1 MTSLMKN
8 ENKKKLIELE
18 NIHVDLKSSFETISV
33 LKGINL
39 KIFKNESVGIIGESG
54 AGKSTLIMCIAG
66 LELISKGKILFNNLP
81 IHNLKED
88 DLALYRSKNIGV
100 IFQSFNLLPS
110 MTALENVNLPIE
122 ISGNFKNNNMAMELL
137 TAVGLKNRIFHYPH
151 QLSGG
156 EQQRVAIARSLISN
170 PEILIADEPT
180 GNLDSKTS
188 SNVMSLLKSINQKMG
203 TTFLL
208 VTHDSTVAKQCSR
221 ILNMD
226 DGEIISDEQS
236 LEEE

>member
-18 NIHVDLKSSFETISV
+18 NIHVDLKSSFETINV

-66 LELISKGKILFNNLP
+66 LELISKGKIFFNNLP

-122 ISGNFKNNNMAMELL
+122 ISGNFKNNTMAIELL
-137 TAVGLKNRIFHYPH
+137 NAVGLKNRIFHYPH

-180 GNLDSKTS
+180 GNLDKKNSEDVIK
-188 SNVMSLLKSINQKMG
+188 LLFKLKKDFGSTLI
-203 TTFLL
+203 L
-208 VTHDSTVAKQCSR
+208 VTHDTSVAKLCDR
-221 ILNMD
+221 IITIDNGL
-226 DGEIISDEQS
+226 IVK
-236 LEEE
+236 

>member
-18 NIHVDLKSSFETISV
+18 NIHVDLKSSFETINV

-122 ISGNFKNNNMAMELL
+122 ISGNFKNNKMAMELL

-180 GNLDSKTS
+180 GNLDKKNSEDVIK
-188 SNVMSLLKSINQKMG
+188 LLFKLKKDFGSTLI
-203 TTFLL
+203 L
-208 VTHDSTVAKQCSR
+208 VTHDTSVAKLCDR
-221 ILNMD
+221 IIKIDNGLIA
-226 DGEIISDEQS
+226 E
-236 LEEE
+236 

>member
-1 MTSLMKN
+1 MKKMKN

-18 NIHVDLKSSFETISV
+18 NIHVDLKSSFETINV

-122 ISGNFKNNNMAMELL
+122 ISGNFKNNKMAMELL

-180 GNLDSKTS
+180 GNLDKKNSEDVIK
-188 SNVMSLLKSINQKMG
+188 LLFQLKQDFGSTLI
-203 TTFLL
+203 L
-208 VTHDSTVAKQCSR
+208 VTHDTSVAKLCDR
-221 ILNMD
+221 ILKIDN
-226 DGEIISDEQS
+226 GLIVK
-236 LEEE
+236 

>member
-1 MTSLMKN
+1 MTSKIKN

-39 KIFKNESVGIIGESG
+39 KIFKDESVGIIGESG

-66 LELISKGKILFNNLP
+66 LELISKGKIFFNNLP

-88 DLALYRSKNIGV
+88 DLALYRSENIGV

-122 ISGNFKNNNMAMELL
+122 ISGNFKNNKMAMELL
-137 TAVGLKNRIFHYPH
+137 TAVGLKNRMFHYPH

-180 GNLDSKTS
+180 GNLDKKNSEDVIK
-188 SNVMSLLKSINQKMG
+188 LLFKLKKDFGSTLI
-203 TTFLL
+203 L
-208 VTHDSTVAKQCSR
+208 VTHDTSVAKLCDR
-221 ILNMD
+221 IIKIDNGLRVK
-226 DGEIISDEQS
+226 
-236 LEEE
+236 

>member
-1 MTSLMKN
+1 MKSKIKN

-18 NIHVDLKSSFETISV
+18 NIHVDLKSSFETIRV

-39 KIFKNESVGIIGESG
+39 KIFENESIGIVGESG

-66 LELISKGKILFNNLP
+66 LELISKGKIFFNNLP

-122 ISGNFKNNNMAMELL
+122 ISGNFKNNKMAMELL
-137 TAVGLKNRIFHYPH
+137 TAVGLKNRMFHYPH

-180 GNLDSKTS
+180 GNLDKKNSEDVIK
-188 SNVMSLLKSINQKMG
+188 LLFKLKKDFGSTLI
-203 TTFLL
+203 L
-208 VTHDSTVAKQCSR
+208 VTHDTSVAKLCDR
-221 ILNMD
+221 IIKIDNGLIMK
-226 DGEIISDEQS
+226 
-236 LEEE
+236 

>member
-18 NIHVDLKSSFETISV
+18 NIHVDLKSSFETINI

-39 KIFKNESVGIIGESG
+39 KIYKNESVGIIGESG

-66 LELISKGKILFNNLP
+66 LELISKGKILFNNVP

-122 ISGNFKNNNMAMELL
+122 ISGNFKNNKMAMELL

-180 GNLDSKTS
+180 GNLDKKNSEDVIK
-188 SNVMSLLKSINQKMG
+188 LLFQLKKDFGSTLI
-203 TTFLL
+203 L
-208 VTHDSTVAKQCSR
+208 VTHDTSVAKLCDR
-221 ILNMD
+221 IIKIDNGL
-226 DGEIISDEQS
+226 IVK
-236 LEEE
+236 

>member
-1 MTSLMKN
+1 MTSKINN

-18 NIHVDLKSSFETISV
+18 NIHVDLKSSFETIRV

-39 KIFKNESVGIIGESG
+39 KIFKNESIGIIGESG

-66 LELISKGKILFNNLP
+66 LELISKGKIFFKNLP

-88 DLALYRSKNIGV
+88 DMALYRSENIGI

-110 MTALENVNLPIE
+110 MTAIENVNLPIE
-122 ISGNFKNNNMAMELL
+122 ISGNFKNNKMAMELL
-137 TAVGLKNRIFHYPH
+137 TAVGLKNRMFHYPH

-180 GNLDSKTS
+180 GNLDKKNSEDVIK
-188 SNVMSLLKSINQKMG
+188 LIFQLKKDFGSTLI
-203 TTFLL
+203 L
-208 VTHDSTVAKQCSR
+208 VTHDTSVAKLCDR
-221 ILNMD
+221 IIKIDNGL
-226 DGEIISDEQS
+226 IAK
-236 LEEE
+236 

>member
-18 NIHVDLKSSFETISV
+18 NIHVDLKSAFETINV

-54 AGKSTLIMCIAG
+54 AGKSTLVMCIAG
-66 LELISKGKILFNNLP
+66 LDLISKGKIFFKNSP
-81 IHNLKED
+81 IHNLNED
-88 DLALYRSKNIGV
+88 DLAIYRSKNIGV
-100 IFQSFNLLPS
+100 IFQAFNLLPS

-122 ISGNFKNNNMAMELL
+122 IAGSFKNNKMAIELL

-180 GNLDSKTS
+180 GNLDKRNSEDVIK
-188 SNVMSLLKSINQKMG
+188 LLFKLKKDFGSTLI
-203 TTFLL
+203 L
-208 VTHDSTVAKQCSR
+208 VTHDTSVAKLCDR
-221 ILNMD
+221 IIKIDNGLIA
-226 DGEIISDEQS
+226 E
-236 LEEE
+236 

>member
-1 MTSLMKN
+1 MTSKIKN

-66 LELISKGKILFNNLP
+66 LELISKGKIFFNNLP

-122 ISGNFKNNNMAMELL
+122 ISGNFKNNTMAIELL

-180 GNLDSKTS
+180 GNLDKKNSEDVIK
-188 SNVMSLLKSINQKMG
+188 LLFKLKKDFGSTLI
-203 TTFLL
+203 L
-208 VTHDSTVAKQCSR
+208 VTHDTSVAKLCDR
-221 ILNMD
+221 IIKIDNGL
-226 DGEIISDEQS
+226 IVK
-236 LEEE
+236 

>member
-18 NIHVDLKSSFETISV
+18 NIHVDLKSSFETINV

-66 LELISKGKILFNNLP
+66 LELISKGKIFFKNSP
-81 IHNLKED
+81 IHNLNED
-88 DLALYRSKNIGV
+88 DLAIYRSKNIGV
-100 IFQSFNLLPS
+100 IFQAFNLLPS

-122 ISGNFKNNNMAMELL
+122 IAGSFKHNKMAIELL

-180 GNLDSKTS
+180 GNLDKRNSEDVIK
-188 SNVMSLLKSINQKMG
+188 LLFKLKKDFGSTLI
-203 TTFLL
+203 L
-208 VTHDSTVAKQCSR
+208 VTHDTSVAKLCDR
-221 ILNMD
+221 IIKIDNGLIA
-226 DGEIISDEQS
+226 E
-236 LEEE
+236 

>member
-1 MTSLMKN
+1 MKN

-18 NIHVDLKSSFETISV
+18 NIHVDLKSAFETINV
-33 LKGINL
+33 LRGINL

-54 AGKSTLIMCIAG
+54 AGKSTLVMCIAG
-66 LELISKGKILFNNLP
+66 LELITKGEIFFKNSP
-81 IHNLKED
+81 IHNLNED
-88 DLALYRSKNIGV
+88 NLAIYRSKNIGV
-100 IFQSFNLLPS
+100 IFQAFNLLPS

-122 ISGNFKNNNMAMELL
+122 IAGSFKNNKMAIELL

-180 GNLDSKTS
+180 GNLDKRNSEDVIK
-188 SNVMSLLKSINQKMG
+188 LLFKLKKDFGSTLI
-203 TTFLL
+203 L
-208 VTHDSTVAKQCSR
+208 VTHDTSVAKLCDR
-221 ILNMD
+221 IIKIDNGLIV
-226 DGEIISDEQS
+226 E
-236 LEEE
+236 

>member
-1 MTSLMKN
+1 MKN

-18 NIHVDLKSSFETISV
+18 NIHVVLKSSFETINV

-122 ISGNFKNNNMAMELL
+122 ISGNFKNNKMAMELL

-180 GNLDSKTS
+180 GNLDKKNTESLISMIKILAFEFNQAFVIATHNEEVSKICKKHYT
-188 SNVMSLLKSINQKMG
+188 IEG
-203 TTFLL
+203 T
-208 VTHDSTVAKQCSR
+208 K
-221 ILNMD
+221 
-226 DGEIISDEQS
+226 IIK
-236 LEEE
+236 LGN

>member
-8 ENKKKLIELE
+8 ENKNKLIELE
-18 NIHVDLKSSFETISV
+18 NIHVDLKSSFETINV

-122 ISGNFKNNNMAMELL
+122 ISGNFKNNKMAMELL

-180 GNLDSKTS
+180 GNLDKKNSEDVIK
-188 SNVMSLLKSINQKMG
+188 LIFQLKKDFGSTLI
-203 TTFLL
+203 L
-208 VTHDSTVAKQCSR
+208 VTHDTSVAKLCDR
-221 ILNMD
+221 IIKIDNGL
-226 DGEIISDEQS
+226 IVK
-236 LEEE
+236 

>member
-1 MTSLMKN
+1 MTPKIKN
-8 ENKKKLIELE
+8 EKKKKLIELE
-18 NIHVDLKSSFETISV
+18 NIHVDLKSSFETINV

-39 KIFKNESVGIIGESG
+39 KIFKNESVGIVGESG

-66 LELISKGKILFNNLP
+66 LELISKGKIFFKNLP
-81 IHNLKED
+81 IHNLNED

-122 ISGNFKNNNMAMELL
+122 ISGNFKNNKMAMELL

-180 GNLDSKTS
+180 GNLDKKNSEDVIK
-188 SNVMSLLKSINQKMG
+188 LLFQLKKNFGSTLI
-203 TTFLL
+203 L
-208 VTHDSTVAKQCSR
+208 VTHDMFVAKLCGR
-221 ILNMD
+221 IIKIDNGL
-226 DGEIISDEQS
+226 IVK
-236 LEEE
+236 

>member
-1 MTSLMKN
+1 MTSKLKN

-39 KIFKNESVGIIGESG
+39 KIFKDESVGIIGESG

-66 LELISKGKILFNNLP
+66 LELISKGKIFFNNLP

-122 ISGNFKNNNMAMELL
+122 ISGTFKNNKMATELL
-137 TAVGLKNRIFHYPH
+137 TAVGLKNRLFHYPH

-180 GNLDSKTS
+180 GNLDKKNSEDVIK
-188 SNVMSLLKSINQKMG
+188 LLFKLKKDFGSTLI
-203 TTFLL
+203 L
-208 VTHDSTVAKQCSR
+208 VTHDTSVAKLCDR
-221 ILNMD
+221 IITIDNGL
-226 DGEIISDEQS
+226 IVK
-236 LEEE
+236 

>member
-1 MTSLMKN
+1 MTSKIKN

-39 KIFKNESVGIIGESG
+39 KIFKDESVGIIGESG

-66 LELISKGKILFNNLP
+66 LELISKGKIFFNNLP

-88 DLALYRSKNIGV
+88 DLALYRSENIGI

-122 ISGNFKNNNMAMELL
+122 ISGNFKNNKMAIELL
-137 TAVGLKNRIFHYPH
+137 TAVGLKNRMFHYPH

-180 GNLDSKTS
+180 GNLDKKNSEDVIK
-188 SNVMSLLKSINQKMG
+188 LLFKLKKDFGSTLI
-203 TTFLL
+203 L
-208 VTHDSTVAKQCSR
+208 VTHDTSVAKLCDR
-221 ILNMD
+221 IIKIDNGL
-226 DGEIISDEQS
+226 IVK
-236 LEEE
+236 

>member
-1 MTSLMKN
+1 MKN

-18 NIHVDLKSSFETISV
+18 NIHVDLKSAFETINV

-54 AGKSTLIMCIAG
+54 AGKSTLVMCIAG
-66 LELISKGKILFNNLP
+66 LELITKGEIFFKNSP
-81 IHNLKED
+81 IHNLNED
-88 DLALYRSKNIGV
+88 DLAVYRSKNIGV
-100 IFQSFNLLPS
+100 IFQAFNLLPS

-122 ISGNFKNNNMAMELL
+122 IAGSFKNNKMAIELL

-180 GNLDSKTS
+180 GNLDKRNSEDVIK
-188 SNVMSLLKSINQKMG
+188 LLFKLKKDFGSTLI
-203 TTFLL
+203 L
-208 VTHDSTVAKQCSR
+208 VTHDTSVAKLCDR
-221 ILNMD
+221 IIKIDNGL
-226 DGEIISDEQS
+226 IVEQVI
-236 LEEE
+236 

>member
-1 MTSLMKN
+1 MKI
-8 ENKKKLIELE
+8 KKKLIELE
-18 NIHVDLKSSFETISV
+18 NIHVDLKSSFETINV

-122 ISGNFKNNNMAMELL
+122 ISGNFKNNKMAMELL

-180 GNLDSKTS
+180 GNLDKKNSEDVIK
-188 SNVMSLLKSINQKMG
+188 LIFQLKKDFGSTLI
-203 TTFLL
+203 L
-208 VTHDSTVAKQCSR
+208 VTHDTSVAKLCDR
-221 ILNMD
+221 IIKIDNGL
-226 DGEIISDEQS
+226 IVK
-236 LEEE
+236 

>member
-1 MTSLMKN
+1 MKKMKN

-18 NIHVDLKSSFETISV
+18 NIHVDLKSSFETINV

-88 DLALYRSKNIGV
+88 DLALYRSKNIGI

-122 ISGNFKNNNMAMELL
+122 ISGNFKNNKMAIELL
-137 TAVGLKNRIFHYPH
+137 NAVGLKNRIFHYPH

-180 GNLDSKTS
+180 GNLDKKNSEDVIK
-188 SNVMSLLKSINQKMG
+188 LLFQLKQDFGSTLI
-203 TTFLL
+203 L
-208 VTHDSTVAKQCSR
+208 VTHDTSVAKLCDR
-221 ILNMD
+221 ILKIDN
-226 DGEIISDEQS
+226 GLIVK
-236 LEEE
+236 

>member
-1 MTSLMKN
+1 MTSKIKN

-66 LELISKGKILFNNLP
+66 LELISKGKIFFNNLP

-88 DLALYRSKNIGV
+88 DLALYRSENIGV

-122 ISGNFKNNNMAMELL
+122 ISGNFKNNKMAMELL

-180 GNLDSKTS
+180 GNLDKKNSEDVIK
-188 SNVMSLLKSINQKMG
+188 LLFKLKKDFGSTLI
-203 TTFLL
+203 L
-208 VTHDSTVAKQCSR
+208 VTHNTSVAKLCDR
-221 ILNMD
+221 IIKIDNGL
-226 DGEIISDEQS
+226 IVK
-236 LEEE
+236 

>member
-1 MTSLMKN
+1 MTSKIKN

-18 NIHVDLKSSFETISV
+18 NIHVDLKSSFETIRV

-39 KIFKNESVGIIGESG
+39 KIFKNESIGIVGESG

-66 LELISKGKILFNNLP
+66 LELISKGKIFFNNLP

-122 ISGNFKNNNMAMELL
+122 ISGNFKNNKMAMELL
-137 TAVGLKNRIFHYPH
+137 TAVGLKNRLFHYPH

-180 GNLDSKTS
+180 GNLDKKNSEDVIK
-188 SNVMSLLKSINQKMG
+188 LLFKLKKDFGSTLI
-203 TTFLL
+203 L
-208 VTHDSTVAKQCSR
+208 VTHDTSVAKLCDR
-221 ILNMD
+221 IIKIDNGL
-226 DGEIISDEQS
+226 IVK
-236 LEEE
+236 

>member
-1 MTSLMKN
+1 MTSKIKN

-18 NIHVDLKSSFETISV
+18 NIHVDLKSSFETINV

-39 KIFKNESVGIIGESG
+39 KIFKNESVGIVGESG

-66 LELISKGKILFNNLP
+66 LELISKGKIFFKNLP
-81 IHNLKED
+81 IHNLNED

-122 ISGNFKNNNMAMELL
+122 ISGNFKNNKMAMELL

-180 GNLDSKTS
+180 GNLDKKNSEDVIK
-188 SNVMSLLKSINQKMG
+188 LLFKLKKDFGSTLI
-203 TTFLL
+203 L
-208 VTHDSTVAKQCSR
+208 VTHDTSVAKLCDR
-221 ILNMD
+221 IIKIDNGL
-226 DGEIISDEQS
+226 IVK
-236 LEEE
+236 

>member
-1 MTSLMKN
+1 
-8 ENKKKLIELE
+8 
-18 NIHVDLKSSFETISV
+18 
-33 LKGINL
+33 
-39 KIFKNESVGIIGESG
+39 
-54 AGKSTLIMCIAG
+54 MCIAG
-66 LELISKGKILFNNLP
+66 LELISKGKIFFNNLP

-88 DLALYRSKNIGV
+88 DLALYRSENIGV

-122 ISGNFKNNNMAMELL
+122 ISGNFKNNKMAMELL

-180 GNLDSKTS
+180 GNLDKKNSEDVIK
-188 SNVMSLLKSINQKMG
+188 LIFQLKKDFGSTLI
-203 TTFLL
+203 L
-208 VTHDSTVAKQCSR
+208 VTHDTSVAKLCDR
-221 ILNMD
+221 IIKIDNGL
-226 DGEIISDEQS
+226 IVK
-236 LEEE
+236 

>member
-1 MTSLMKN
+1 MTSKIKN
-8 ENKKKLIELE
+8 ENKKKLIQLE
-18 NIHVDLKSSFETISV
+18 NIHVDLKSSFETINV

-39 KIFKNESVGIIGESG
+39 KIFKNESIGIIGESG

-66 LELISKGKILFNNLP
+66 LELISKGKILFNKLP

-88 DLALYRSKNIGV
+88 DLALYRSENIGV

-122 ISGNFKNNNMAMELL
+122 ISGNFKNNKMAIELL

-180 GNLDSKTS
+180 GNLDKKNSEDVIK
-188 SNVMSLLKSINQKMG
+188 LLFKLKKDFGSTLI
-203 TTFLL
+203 L
-208 VTHDSTVAKQCSR
+208 VTHDTSVAKLCDR
-221 ILNMD
+221 IITIDNGL
-226 DGEIISDEQS
+226 IVK
-236 LEEE
+236 

>member
-1 MTSLMKN
+1 MGKI
-8 ENKKKLIELE
+8 IELKKV
-18 NIHVDLKSSFETISV
+18 NKWFDKFQV
-33 LKGINL
+33 LKDIDL
-39 KIFKNESVGIIGESG
+39 EVAPQEKIVICGPSG
-54 AGKSTLIMCIAG
+54 SGKSTLIMCIAG
-66 LELISKGKILFNNLP
+66 LELISKGKIFFNNLP

-122 ISGNFKNNNMAMELL
+122 ISGNFKNNKMAMELL
-137 TAVGLKNRIFHYPH
+137 TAVGLKNRLFHYPH

-180 GNLDSKTS
+180 GNLDKKNSEDVIK
-188 SNVMSLLKSINQKMG
+188 LLFKLKKDFGSTLI
-203 TTFLL
+203 L
-208 VTHDSTVAKQCSR
+208 VTHDTSVAKLCDR
-221 ILNMD
+221 IITIDNGL
-226 DGEIISDEQS
+226 IVK
-236 LEEE
+236 

>member
-18 NIHVDLKSSFETISV
+18 NIHVDLKSSFETINV

-122 ISGNFKNNNMAMELL
+122 ISGNFKNNKMAMELL

-180 GNLDSKTS
+180 GNLDPQTSIEVMEVLQELNMKGNTIFMATHDYALILKFPSKT
-188 SNVMSLLKSINQKMG
+188 LKCQDHKIFEVVQRKEN
-203 TTFLL
+203 
-208 VTHDSTVAKQCSR
+208 
-221 ILNMD
+221 
-226 DGEIISDEQS
+226 
-236 LEEE
+236 

>member
-1 MTSLMKN
+1 MTSKIKN

-18 NIHVDLKSSFETISV
+18 NIHVDLKSSFETIRV

-39 KIFKNESVGIIGESG
+39 KIFKNESIGIIGESG

-66 LELISKGKILFNNLP
+66 LELISKGKIFFNNLP

-88 DLALYRSKNIGV
+88 DLALYRSKNIGI

-122 ISGNFKNNNMAMELL
+122 ISGNLKNNKMAIELL
-137 TAVGLKNRIFHYPH
+137 TAVGLKNRMFHYPH

-180 GNLDSKTS
+180 GNLDKKNSEDVIK
-188 SNVMSLLKSINQKMG
+188 LLFKLKKDFGSTLI
-203 TTFLL
+203 L
-208 VTHDSTVAKQCSR
+208 VTHDTSVAKLCDR
-221 ILNMD
+221 IITIDNGL
-226 DGEIISDEQS
+226 IVK
-236 LEEE
+236 

>member
-1 MTSLMKN
+1 MTSKIKN

-66 LELISKGKILFNNLP
+66 LELISKGKIFFNNLP

-88 DLALYRSKNIGV
+88 DLALYRSDNIGV

-122 ISGNFKNNNMAMELL
+122 ISGNFKNNKMAMELL
-137 TAVGLKNRIFHYPH
+137 NAVGLKNRIFHYPH

-180 GNLDSKTS
+180 GNLDKKNSEDVIK
-188 SNVMSLLKSINQKMG
+188 LLFKLKKDFGSTLI
-203 TTFLL
+203 L
-208 VTHDSTVAKQCSR
+208 VTHDTSVAKLCDR
-221 ILNMD
+221 IIKIDNGL
-226 DGEIISDEQS
+226 IVK
-236 LEEE
+236 

>member
-1 MTSLMKN
+1 MTSKIKN

-66 LELISKGKILFNNLP
+66 LELISKGKIFFNNLP

-122 ISGNFKNNNMAMELL
+122 ISGTFKNNKIAMELL
-137 TAVGLKNRIFHYPH
+137 TAVGLKNRLFHYPH

-180 GNLDSKTS
+180 GNLDKKNSEDVIK
-188 SNVMSLLKSINQKMG
+188 LLFKLKKDFGSTLI
-203 TTFLL
+203 L
-208 VTHDSTVAKQCSR
+208 VTHDTSVAKLCDR
-221 ILNMD
+221 IIKIDNGLIV
-226 DGEIISDEQS
+226 E
-236 LEEE
+236 